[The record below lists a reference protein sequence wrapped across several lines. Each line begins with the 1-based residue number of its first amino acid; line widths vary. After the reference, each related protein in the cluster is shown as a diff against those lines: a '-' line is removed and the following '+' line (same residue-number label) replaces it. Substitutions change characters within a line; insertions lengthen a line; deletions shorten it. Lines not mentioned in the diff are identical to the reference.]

1 MAEKLKISHKETN
14 MPQKTNTK
22 SSDYILNKRKKQIN
36 ERYQMILF
44 FNDIKV
50 EFL

>member
-1 MAEKLKISHKETN
+1 